1 MSNKYLIGLTNL
13 AADDKSE
20 VYNLYVVEADTIV
33 QGFAKYRNT
42 FTLGKFEQP
51 EMLKILPPDTP
62 VGPYTGEKKEEPK
75 QEEEFGFGKIV
86 DDLTI
91 DDLKKYE
98 EAGISILLVRSQ
110 LSSEVLEAVGKSK
123 VHVYA
128 DLDPKTIKIA
138 SELIVA
144 AGDIAR
150 HAIPAVGG
158 NSNE

>member
-13 AADDKSE
+13 AADDKYE
-20 VYNLYVVEADTIV
+20 VYNLYVVEADTTV
-33 QGFAKYRNT
+33 QGFMEYRSM

-86 DDLTI
+86 EDLTI
-91 DDLKKYE
+91 DDLRKYE
-98 EAGISILLVRSQ
+98 DAGISILLVRRR
-110 LSSEVLEAVGKSK
+110 LSSEVLKSVSKSK

-128 DLDPKTIKIA
+128 DLDPKTINIA
-138 SELIVA
+138 RELIA
-144 AGDIAR
+144 AA
-150 HAIPAVGG
+150 GG